1 MANRE
6 SPLKVSQ
13 TTYNLLIKIQ
23 AKLPGKP
30 TLISLLKE
38 AIELLAEKYLPTDK
52 SERKQE

>member
-6 SPLKVSQ
+6 SPVKVSQ

-23 AKLPGKP
+23 TKLPGKP

-52 SERKQE
+52 KESK